1 MGTQL
6 MDMGAAGRK
15 KLTPE
20 HKRNISLG
28 LRRNKDSLGLRPYSD
43 TTWEHTTNPPA
54 ITIKG

>member
-1 MGTQL
+1 

-28 LRRNKDSLGLRPYSD
+28 LRRNKDSLGLRPYND
-43 TTWEHTTNPPA
+43 TTWEHYESSSNNHQR
-54 ITIKG
+54 IVS